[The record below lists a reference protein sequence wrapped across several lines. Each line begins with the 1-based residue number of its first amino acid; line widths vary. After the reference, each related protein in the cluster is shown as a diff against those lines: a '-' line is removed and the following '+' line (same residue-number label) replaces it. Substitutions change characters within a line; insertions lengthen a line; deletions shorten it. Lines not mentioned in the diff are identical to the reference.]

1 MKLRK
6 KDFIELEFTG
16 RVKDGK
22 IFDSNIEKDLKKINP
37 DGKAK
42 PFILSLGQGM
52 FLKGIEDFLIG
63 KDIGDYEVNLSPEEA
78 FGRRDA
84 KLIQRIPA
92 SVFKEH
98 DLKPIPGI
106 VFNFDGRIGKVLAA
120 SGGRIMVDFNNPI
133 AGKDVVYKIRALRK
147 VEKLEEKVQ
156 ALMDFLF
163 RQEFK
168 FEIKDKKLMIYVD
181 KKMIKFIEV
190 FKDKFK
196 EVLDLT
202 LDVVELGEK
211 KEKTPK
217 KSQ

>member
-1 MKLRK
+1 MKLKK

-16 RVKDGK
+16 RVKDGE

-37 DGKAK
+37 EGKAK
-42 PFILSLGQGM
+42 PFIFSLGQGM
-52 FLKGIEDFLIG
+52 FIKGVENFLIG
-63 KDIGDYEVNLSPEEA
+63 KDIGEYEIDLSAEDA
-78 FGRRDA
+78 FGKRDA

-92 SVFKEH
+92 SVFREH
-98 DLKPIPGI
+98 DLRPVPGI
-106 VFNFDGRIGKVLAA
+106 VFNFDGRIGKVLVA

-147 VEKLEEKVQ
+147 VEKLEEKVK

-168 FEIKDKKLMIYVD
+168 FEIKDKKLMIYAD
-181 KKMIKFIEV
+181 KQMIKFIEV
-190 FKDKFK
+190 FKDKFMD
-196 EVLDLT
+196 VLDLS
-202 LDVVELGEK
+202 LEVMELVEK